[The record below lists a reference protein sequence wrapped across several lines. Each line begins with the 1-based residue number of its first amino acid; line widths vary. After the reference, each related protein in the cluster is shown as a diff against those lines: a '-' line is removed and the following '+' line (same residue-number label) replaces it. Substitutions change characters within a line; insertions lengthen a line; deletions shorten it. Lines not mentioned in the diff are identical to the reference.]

1 MLQFASPSFDV
12 FVEEVFPAWA
22 AGAAVVVMDV
32 EEAATAT
39 ESRGLS
45 SVITRNYVTGCEL
58 PTAYWHQWSS
68 EVEKQHIPSSL
79 KFVIIG
85 GENAL
90 RERVEAWRKC
100 DIPLLNAYG
109 LTEVAVTSIV
119 YTLSS
124 DVELTQW
131 AEFPIGRPISNTNV
145 YILDAEMQPLPAGVI
160 GDLYVG
166 GTGLGR
172 GYHNRPDLT
181 AERFIPHPF
190 SDRPGERVYYTGDL
204 ARYLPDGNIE
214 NIGRRDFQVKVRG
227 FRIELGEIEAAL
239 AQYAG
244 VTECVVVADHTR
256 GSDKRLIA
264 YLAAGVED
272 RPTPGQLRA
281 YLLDKLPDY
290 MVPSVF
296 VFMDALPLSPNGK
309 LDRKSLPAI
318 SHSALDLGHE
328 YVAPESATEI
338 ELARLWTTILRLETI
353 GIHDN
358 FFEVGGHSLL
368 ATQLV
373 SHIRESFDIELP
385 LRAIFETPTI
395 AGLAKTIEELR
406 PEQEAAEADLARLLE
421 SLESLS
427 EEDARA
433 LLQEKLELSY

>member
-1 MLQFASPSFDV
+1 
-12 FVEEVFPAWA
+12 
-22 AGAAVVVMDV
+22 
-32 EEAATAT
+32 
-39 ESRGLS
+39 
-45 SVITRNYVTGCEL
+45 
-58 PTAYWHQWSS
+58 
-68 EVEKQHIPSSL
+68 
-79 KFVIIG
+79 
-85 GENAL
+85 
-90 RERVEAWRKC
+90 
-100 DIPLLNAYG
+100 
-109 LTEVAVTSIV
+109 
-119 YTLSS
+119 
-124 DVELTQW
+124 
-131 AEFPIGRPISNTNV
+131 
-145 YILDAEMQPLPAGVI
+145 
-160 GDLYVG
+160 
-166 GTGLGR
+166 
-172 GYHNRPDLT
+172 
-181 AERFIPHPF
+181 
-190 SDRPGERVYYTGDL
+190 
-204 ARYLPDGNIE
+204 
-214 NIGRRDFQVKVRG
+214 VKVRG

-239 AQYAG
+239 TQYAG
-244 VTECVVVADHTR
+244 VTECVVVADDTR

-281 YLLDKLPDY
+281 YLLDELPDY

-318 SHSALDLGHE
+318 SHSALELGHE